1 MFWKRLIR
9 QALATSRPGD
19 SIPSGIAVLSDMCRS
34 NTVLLTV
41 TLAMLSACTT
51 NGEIRSPQ
59 SAQAVPS
66 ENALAFPPPGG
77 PAIVGV
83 VERRYDNGVEQDIS
97 LFTSAATPGQNAL
110 RIKFLGASGS
120 QPAGVNA
127 ASFTTVNDAAINR
140 EIRRELPGI
149 VMIRSPLFLQNN
161 YGPFGYASGRS
172 RFGDTCIYTWQQIR
186 SGQNAQTA
194 VRNFG
199 MIQVRLR
206 LCDATATERQLLA
219 VMYGYTITGTF
230 NGEIWN
236 PYGPV
241 AGADPGLGRT
251 GNPIYPDGVDPKH
264 RPPPIG
270 YEPARIIVLPRP
282 APPVPTRRT
291 APVSRTLPSPTGPIV
306 PPPPDQNGGTNG
318 IVVPSPQ

>member
-1 MFWKRLIR
+1 M
-9 QALATSRPGD
+9 
-19 SIPSGIAVLSDMCRS
+19 PSGTAAFIDKRRLKSVS
-34 NTVLLTV
+34 LTV
-41 TLAMLSACTT
+41 ALAMLSACTT
-51 NGEIRSPQ
+51 NGEVRSPQ
-59 SAQAVPS
+59 STQTVPS

-77 PAIVGV
+77 PSIVSV
-83 VERRYDNGVEQDIS
+83 IERRYDNGVEQDIS

-120 QPAGVNA
+120 QPNGVGA
-127 ASFTTVNDAAINR
+127 ASFVTIKDSTINR
-140 EIRRELPGI
+140 EIRRELPRV
-149 VMIRSPLFLQNN
+149 VMARSPLFLQNN

-172 RFGDTCIYTWQQIR
+172 RLGDTCIYAWQQIR
-186 SGQNAQTA
+186 SSQNAQTA

-206 LCDATATERQLLA
+206 LCDAVATERQLLA
-219 VMYGYTITGTF
+219 VMYGYTITGSF

-236 PYGPV
+236 PYGSV

-251 GNPIYPDGVDPKH
+251 GNPIYPYEADPTH

-270 YEPARIIVLPRP
+270 YEPARIIVRP
-282 APPVPTRRT
+282 ASAPPVPTRRT
-291 APVSRTLPSPTGPIV
+291 APVPRTLPSPTGPIV
-306 PPPPDQNGGTNG
+306 PPPPDQNGGTSG